1 MKYALVILFTITIS
15 ISNGQWIEQNTL
27 NNNSPKKFN
36 FITDDLGYSLGTAGS
51 DEHILKTINGG
62 SSWSDINLPGVVE
75 IFDFHFY
82 QDAHGVIF
90 CQGTSDP
97 IQIYQTIDDGINW
110 TNITPDS
117 ISNAIWVTAGN
128 NSAIHFVNDNVGF
141 IGKGGLLSK
150 TIDGGATWNEY
161 ILDVS
166 SQGWQD
172 YFGIGDVHFYDEN
185 NGVMGLMGGIFF
197 YGGAMFVTSNAGNT
211 WKEKYLG
218 DPGSGIGKVIQVSE
232 TTSYAA
238 PVKWGGMFSL
248 ELYKTTNSGATWET
262 IYVPDTIVG
271 SGISDYDFY
280 DENYGVVVLEV
291 GSEYILYSTI
301 DGGETWIHCGNLENL
316 GAGIIENQDI
326 EITANSGFVT
336 GEFESFF
343 KLSQGYSSLVIEDNV
358 DKKLVVYPNPVE
370 SGGLIYF
377 KNENNLKDIDIVN
390 LIGEV
395 VYVANDIDSSL
406 QLPNLLPGIYFIQT
420 TSDISKKTTR
430 IIIL

>member
-1 MKYALVILFTITIS
+1 M
-15 ISNGQWIEQNTL
+15 
-27 NNNSPKKFN
+27 
-36 FITDDLGYSLGTAGS
+36 GYSLGTAGS

-218 DPGSGIGKVIQVSE
+218 DPGSGIGKVIQVSD
-232 TTSYAA
+232 
-238 PVKWGGMFSL
+238 L
-248 ELYKTTNSGATWET
+248 E
-262 IYVPDTIVG
+262 
-271 SGISDYDFY
+271 
-280 DENYGVVVLEV
+280 
-291 GSEYILYSTI
+291 
-301 DGGETWIHCGNLENL
+301 
-316 GAGIIENQDI
+316 
-326 EITANSGFVT
+326 
-336 GEFESFF
+336 
-343 KLSQGYSSLVIEDNV
+343 KLSANTVFEKI
-358 DKKLVVYPNPVE
+358 KKN
-370 SGGLIYF
+370 F
-377 KNENNLKDIDIVN
+377 K
-390 LIGEV
+390 
-395 VYVANDIDSSL
+395 
-406 QLPNLLPGIYFIQT
+406 
-420 TSDISKKTTR
+420 
-430 IIIL
+430 